1 VERVGFA
8 MEGSK
13 LIRYSFSVG
22 YIIFMLK
29 VLRSVILVVF
39 QSVFHLEKYVHNF
52 FYFLKIIFEISM
64 LK

>member
-22 YIIFMLK
+22 YIIFML
-29 VLRSVILVVF
+29 ILIN
-39 QSVFHLEKYVHNF
+39 QWNQ
-52 FYFLKIIFEISM
+52 FLKAYNVVVVAF
-64 LK
+64 